1 MTIFDILSF
10 YQSQAFSVVT
20 DPLIFTCS
28 SDLRLALTKFFL
40 QFLV

>member
-20 DPLIFTCS
+20 DPLIF
-28 SDLRLALTKFFL
+28 LHV
-40 QFLV
+40 LVICDWL